1 MNIAMSKLESPSQID
16 IAGPAARHTTTA
28 VKVGGV
34 TVGGGAPIVVQSMTN
49 TDTADIQGTIAQ
61 VAALARAGSEMV
73 RITVDRDEAAA
84 AVPHIRE
91 GLNKR
96 GIKVPLIGDF
106 HY

>member
-1 MNIAMSKLESPSQID
+1 MSKLENLSQTD
-16 IAGPAARHTTTA
+16 VAGPAPRHKTTA
-28 VKVGGV
+28 VKVGNV

-49 TDTADIQGTIAQ
+49 TDTADVAGTVAQ

-96 GIKVPLIGDF
+96 GITVPLV
-106 HY
+106 